1 MPNQASEYLKNNI
14 NSIMNLWEIRTRPKD
29 GSTQVQT
36 LPLRNSLPEYLMELA
51 EILSVTGDKK
61 ETNLAGRKH
70 GRTRAKTPN
79 YTIDQLIFEY
89 HILRQVIFEVL
100 EENVELSIAQRDV
113 IIDSIE
119 QSVNDAATEFSD
131 YLKEVQETLSRT
143 LVHDLRSPL
152 TIAKLCLGLL
162 RIGEDNKDYNKSI
175 QRRISTSLDR
185 IDAMIYHL
193 LDASIIKAGPK
204 IKLHIEEIDLAS
216 LITRFVSEFNLIGAN
231 RFMVSSPQSLIGY
244 WDEEGLI
251 RILENLATNA
261 LKYSDPESP
270 IFISAESNDERVQIV
285 VHNIGKSI
293 AHEDQGLIF
302 DEFRRAKNV
311 ENKPGWGLGLTV
323 VKSIT
328 EAHGGWVKVKSFEL
342 SGTTFTVDLPIDCRK
357 DQNLLSNSIGPSE
370 PNPL

>member
-14 NSIMNLWEIRTRPKD
+14 NNVMKLWEVRVQRGVD
-29 GSTQVQT
+29 STQDQT
-36 LPLRNSLPEYLMELA
+36 LPFRNSLVEYLTELA

-61 ETNLAGRKH
+61 PTNIAGKKH

-100 EENVELSIAQRDV
+100 EENMVLTPAQRDV
-113 IIDSIE
+113 IVDSIE

-152 TIAKLCLGLL
+152 TIAKLCLGLI

-185 IDAMIYHL
+185 IDAMIYRL

-204 IKLHIEEIDLAS
+204 IKLHIEKLDLAE
-216 LITRFVSEFNLIGAN
+216 LINRFVSEFNMIGAN
-231 RFMVSSPQSLIGY
+231 RFMVSSPQTLIGY
-244 WDEEGLI
+244 WDEEGLT

-270 IFISAESNDERVQIV
+270 IFISAESKNERVQIV
-285 VHNIGKSI
+285 VHNIGRAIS
-293 AHEDQGLIF
+293 AEDQGLIF
-302 DEFRRAKNV
+302 EEFRRAKNV

-323 VKSIT
+323 VKSIS
-328 EAHGGWVKVKSFEL
+328 EAHGGGVKVKSFEL

-357 DQNLLSNSIGPSE
+357 RQNVFNDSNNSIGPIV
-370 PNPL
+370 